1 MINPMSDFS
10 HLPVLSQE
18 VLEYLDPQPG
28 KTYIDATLGGG
39 GHSGL
44 ILERL
49 AGSGHLYSF
58 DQDAQVIERISE
70 RAQGVPNW
78 TLVHANF
85 EEIKDYC
92 KTQSI
97 SLTGGVL
104 MDLGLS
110 SIQLD
115 DPERGFNFESSAP
128 LDMRL
133 NPQAD
138 LTAELVVNF
147 YPASKLADIFY
158 EYGEER
164 KSRQLAQYIVNK
176 RPFHSCRELADAV
189 KIFFA
194 KQSSGKSFRIH
205 PATRAFQALRIYVNR
220 ELEVLESTLN
230 DLPDLLAPG
239 ARIVVI
245 SFHSLEDRIVK
256 NAFKNPLLKDCLKI
270 LTKKP
275 IMAGEQETL
284 DNPRSRSAKLRAVE
298 RL

>member
-1 MINPMSDFS
+1 MSDFS

-18 VLEYLDPQPG
+18 VLEYLAPQPG

-49 AGSGHLYSF
+49 GGSGHLYSF
-58 DQDAQVIERISE
+58 DQDAEVIDRISG
-70 RAQGVPNW
+70 RAKDVSNW

-85 EEIKDYC
+85 EDIKDYSRI
-92 KTQSI
+92 K
-97 SLTGGVL
+97 SLSVTGGVL

-115 DPERGFNFESSAP
+115 DPERGFNFESPAP

-147 YPASKLADIFY
+147 YPATKLADIFY

-164 KSRQLAQYIVNK
+164 KSRQLAQYIVDK
-176 RPFHSCRELADAV
+176 RPFNSCRELADAV

-194 KQSSGKSFRIH
+194 RQSSGKSFRIH

-220 ELEVLESTLN
+220 ELEVLGSTLN
-230 DLPDLLAPG
+230 DLLGMLPSG

-256 NAFKNPLLKDCLKI
+256 NAFKNPLLKDRVKI

-275 IMAGEQETL
+275 IMATELECQQ
-284 DNPRSRSAKLRAVE
+284 NPRSRSAKLRAIE
-298 RL
+298 LI